1 LISVVTITYNN
12 LPDLKK
18 TLKSLPDLNKVESIV
33 INGGTDENTVEY
45 LKFYN
50 GKVINEKD
58 EGIADAF
65 NKGIG
70 HSSGDYIMFLNAG
83 DELINTAYL
92 YSSMEI
98 LDKSS
103 EYSFVHSNLIFVD
116 KSGSELFMRP
126 PLRNVGR
133 GMPYLHPTMIVR
145 RELFDKIGG
154 FKKEIKV
161 AMDYDWVVRL
171 EKHNFKGYYLK
182 NDAPLKM
189 DGRGKSVVE
198 EGKAIRECFNIL
210 KANNYLNF
218 KNLAGFIVRYLFYLV
233 RSLMNVIGLGGLL
246 LWLKKIKYSQKLLP

>member
-1 LISVVTITYNN
+1 MISVVTITYNN

-18 TLKSLPDLNKVESIV
+18 TLQSLPDRNKVESVV
-33 INGGTDENTVEY
+33 INGGTDESTVEY

-50 GKVINEKD
+50 GRVINEKD

-65 NKGIG
+65 NKGIE

-83 DELINTAYL
+83 DELINKTYL

-116 KSGSELFMRP
+116 KSGAELFMHP
-126 PLRNVGR
+126 PLSNVGR

-145 RELFDKIGG
+145 RELFDKIGR
-154 FKKEIKV
+154 FNKEIKI

-171 EKHNFKGYYLK
+171 EKNNFKGYYFK
-182 NDAPLKM
+182 NAAPLKM

-210 KANNYLNF
+210 KGNSYLNF
-218 KNLAGFIVRYLFYLV
+218 KNLAGFIVRYILYLG
-233 RSLMNVIGLGGLL
+233 RSLMNVIGLGSLL
-246 LWLKKIKYSQKLLP
+246 LRLKKIKHSQKPLP